1 MHVLGPLRRVRL
13 LVQGLHNVHGAR
25 AEAAADGV
33 HEYHDQVAVRGHV
46 EDDLGERGGGRD
58 DFNVIFEKVLITL
71 VFITGVFI
79 AGVRAEMGEMERWR
93 DMERWERWRDGEIE
107 KACNPQPTAD

>member
-13 LVQGLHNVHGAR
+13 LVQGLHDVHGAR

-46 EDDLGERGGGRD
+46 EDDLGERGGGEMILMLYSRRCSSRWCSSQG
-58 DFNVIFEKVLITL
+58 FSSQVSVL
-71 VFITGVFI
+71 
-79 AGVRAEMGEMERWR
+79 
-93 DMERWERWRDGEIE
+93 RWERWRDGEIWRDGRDGE
-107 KACNPQPTAD
+107 MER

>member
-13 LVQGLHNVHGAR
+13 LVQGLHDVHGAR

-46 EDDLGERGGGRD
+46 EDDLGERGGGEMIVCYIREGAHH
-58 DFNVIFEKVLITL
+58 V
-71 VFITGVFI
+71 GVHHRGFHHR
-79 AGVRAEMGEMERWR
+79 GVHRR
-93 DMERWERWRDGEIE
+93 
-107 KACNPQPTAD
+107 CPC